1 MVVPYFDARRIEEQ
15 YESAFRFT
23 PCSTASPVQEAVKM
37 AADVSSFGAFLVV
50 FRLFSEYMEEAAIER
65 ARTETRNKPNFR
77 EVRFFFHIKSPY
89 DGPS

>member
-1 MVVPYFDARRIEEQ
+1 MGVPYFDARRIEEQ

-50 FRLFSEYMEEAAIER
+50 FRLFSEYMEAAIER
-65 ARTETRNKPNFR
+65 AAPRAPKLEINQIFA
-77 EVRFFFHIKSPY
+77 
-89 DGPS
+89 